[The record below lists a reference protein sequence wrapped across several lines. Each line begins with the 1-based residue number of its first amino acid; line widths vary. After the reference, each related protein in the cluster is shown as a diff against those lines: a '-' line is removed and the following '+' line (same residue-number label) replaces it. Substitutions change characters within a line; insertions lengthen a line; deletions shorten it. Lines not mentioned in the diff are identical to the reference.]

1 MNKLISSKYSDL
13 NFNKREQD
21 IANEILGAN
30 PYNKEFISD
39 KLQLI
44 SEAKSLS
51 SALITLFRQQVQS
64 GFVLSDPVCDKQ
76 KKSKY
81 LLDKETGINFCLQ
94 WNPNRE
100 LRLNHDLLIERGVI
114 NTDIDQELLIN
125 RDDNEKPCYLCS
137 QNIDIQ
143 NPIEIL
149 FPVNLSGIKY
159 YCGANFVPITD
170 NHFTIMS
177 EEHKPQNYDSTLI
190 LSMIDFVEK
199 TNGVFKA
206 IFNGKAG
213 ASILSHLHLQG
224 TTEKLPVEDMNIS
237 DHDMIFSDSE
247 TRVYK
252 PQYYLPLFIL
262 ESESVKSINKKTDQ
276 IIQNWRSLNPHFH
289 TQNIIVLKQNEKFRV
304 FVFLRDTRKLKG
316 SSKEGDMGTFEC
328 SGLLV
333 LSKGILDTTNHSTE
347 ERGLFENSNLDTIK
361 NLLKEIAPEYKI
373 DVRDLI

>member
-1 MNKLISSKYSDL
+1 MNNLTSSKYSELD
-13 NFNKREQD
+13 FNKQQLD

-44 SEAKSLS
+44 SETKSLS
-51 SALITLFRQQVQS
+51 SALITLFRQQLLS
-64 GFVLSDPVCDKQ
+64 GFVLSDPICDKQ

-81 LLDKETGINFCLQ
+81 YLDKQTDINFCLQ

-114 NTDIDQELLIN
+114 NTDIDHELLIN
-125 RDDNEKPCYLCS
+125 RDDKGKPCYLCS

-149 FPVNLSGIKY
+149 FPIELAGIKY
-159 YCGANFVPITD
+159 FCGANFAPITD

-177 EEHKPQNYDSTLI
+177 EEHKPQNYNSTVI
-190 LSMIDFVEK
+190 PSMIDFVEK

-224 TTEKLPVEDMNIS
+224 TTEKLPVEDINIS

-247 TRVYK
+247 TKVYK
-252 PQYYLPLFIL
+252 PDYYLSLFIL
-262 ESESVKSINKKTDQ
+262 ESESVKSINEKTDQ
-276 IIQNWRSLNPHFH
+276 IIQNWRSLNPEYY
-289 TQNIIVLKQNEKFRV
+289 TQNIIALKQKKKFKV
-304 FVFLRDTRKLKG
+304 FVFLRDSRKLSG
-316 SSKEGDMGTFEC
+316 SGKHGDMGTFEC

-347 ERGLFENSNLDTIK
+347 ERELFENSNLDTIK
-361 NLLKEIAPEYKI
+361 NLLKKIAPEYKI

>member
-1 MNKLISSKYSDL
+1 MPSNYSDL

-30 PYNKEFISD
+30 PYNREFISN

-44 SEAKSLS
+44 SETKSLS

-64 GFVLSDPVCDKQ
+64 GFVLTDPLCDKQ
-76 KKSKY
+76 KESKY
-81 LLDKETGINFCLQ
+81 YLDRQTGINFCLQ

-114 NTDIDQELLIN
+114 DTDIDQELLIN
-125 RDDNEKPCYLCS
+125 RDDNGKPCYLCS
-137 QNIDIQ
+137 QNIYIQ

-149 FPVNLSGIKY
+149 FPIELTRIKY
-159 YCGANFVPITD
+159 FCGANFAPITD

-177 EEHKPQNYDSTLI
+177 AEHKPQNYDSSLI

-206 IFNGKAG
+206 IYNGKAG

-247 TRVYK
+247 TKVYK
-252 PQYYLPLFIL
+252 PDYYLPLFIL
-262 ESESVKSINKKTDQ
+262 ESESIDSISNKSHL
-276 IIQNWRSLNPHFH
+276 IIQNWRTLNPDFH
-289 TQNIIVLKQNEKFRV
+289 TQNIIAIKQNKKFKV
-304 FVFLRDTRKLKG
+304 FVFLRDRRKLIGRGKN
-316 SSKEGDMGTFEC
+316 GDMGTFEC

-333 LSKGILDTTNHSTE
+333 LSKGILDSSNHSTE

-373 DVRDLI
+373 DVKDLI